1 MAQNP
6 LYLQAVQT
14 LEAELAVVDNSI
26 VPMTAIKDYL
36 LTAMKDNSYLQEMI
50 LTSNRTLAACATYV
64 EGQVRE
70 ALNNKNGYLPD
81 AEVYGMAED
90 FYYLSDEDIQALL
103 TPVPK
108 ATSAQ
113 SKHVRKKEQAAV
125 KEKTVD
131 DQQMSL
137 FEAIDEQKAESECAE
152 MTIDTVAEDLQR

>member
-1 MAQNP
+1 MTQNL

-14 LEAELAVVDNSI
+14 LEAELAAVDNSI

-70 ALNNKNGYLPD
+70 ALSNKNGYLPD

-108 ATSAQ
+108 VTSAQ

-137 FEAIDEQKAESECAE
+137 FETPDEQKIESGDSEAAV
-152 MTIDTVAEDLQR
+152 DTETEGL

>member
-1 MAQNP
+1 
-6 LYLQAVQT
+6 
-14 LEAELAVVDNSI
+14 
-26 VPMTAIKDYL
+26 
-36 LTAMKDNSYLQEMI
+36 MKDNSYLQEMI

-64 EGQVRE
+64 EAQVRE
-70 ALNNKNGYLPD
+70 ALSNKNGYLPD

-90 FYYLSDEDIQALL
+90 FYYLSDEDIQALV
-103 TPVPK
+103 TPAPK

-137 FEAIDEQKAESECAE
+137 FEAIDEQKTESGNSEAAV
-152 MTIDTVAEDLQR
+152 DTETEGL

>member
-1 MAQNP
+1 MTQNL

-26 VPMTAIKDYL
+26 VPMAAIKDYL

-70 ALNNKNGYLPD
+70 ALSNKSGYLPD

-103 TPVPK
+103 TSVPK
-108 ATSAQ
+108 VTSAQ
-113 SKHVRKKEQAAV
+113 SKHVRKKEQTAM

-137 FEAIDEQKAESECAE
+137 FETPDEQKIESKDSEAAV
-152 MTIDTVAEDLQR
+152 DTETEGL